1 VTLLE
6 TYTAG
11 VQAARDAY
19 NADEAVRD
27 GRCSICGVRELDG
40 RGGRYCTECRNE
52 RYKR

>member
-6 TYTAG
+6 AYTAG

-27 GRCSICGVRELDG
+27 GRCSICRVRDLDG
-40 RGGRYCTECRNE
+40 RGRRLCAVCRRE